1 MNNGIN
7 CVKRSTPAGSDICN
21 LRNRVRMNIPSPSPA
36 VLRTGPGE
44 PRGVDGNIHTNW
56 LDICGVSCAGRHSDS
71 RLAPAHAVY
80 AVARGRGAWRARA
93 GRALW
98 RSGRAAG
105 GAPGTRTDGAN
116 RPEAVWTPPDAAP
129 WRHNPLV
136 AITDLSLARGTGVQ
150 RYFAR

>member
-1 MNNGIN
+1 MMNNGIN

-71 RLAPAHAVY
+71 RLAPAHAVRCG
-80 AVARGRGAWRARA
+80 AWPWGVARARGSRALAERPSGGRRARD
-93 GRALW
+93 
-98 RSGRAAG
+98 
-105 GAPGTRTDGAN
+105 TD
-116 RPEAVWTPPDAAP
+116 
-129 WRHNPLV
+129 
-136 AITDLSLARGTGVQ
+136 
-150 RYFAR
+150 

>member
-1 MNNGIN
+1 MMNNGIN

-98 RSGRAAG
+98 RSGRAAV

-116 RPEAVWTPPDAAP
+116 RPEAVDPAGRGTGEITP
-129 WRHNPLV
+129 
-136 AITDLSLARGTGVQ
+136 ISLERARGTGV
-150 RYFAR
+150 RYFGFFAR